1 MQIKLYKCIKLCLR
15 VIVTLLCSITQKC
28 EDLARAADQ
37 LISVMMWQ
45 YRTHPLQLAG
55 VSDAFRLSIN
65 RILQLKGLVMNMDNF
80 IRERELGNAE
90 DDSKSEAL

>member
-1 MQIKLYKCIKLCLR
+1 MQGSVFYN
-15 VIVTLLCSITQKC
+15 VVGSVTQKC
-28 EDLARAADQ
+28 EELTRAADQ
-37 LISVMMWQ
+37 LINVMMWQ

-80 IRERELGNAE
+80 IRERELGNT
-90 DDSKSEAL
+90 DDDNKSEVL

>member
-1 MQIKLYKCIKLCLR
+1 MIINLWKLYKCIVSDCY
-15 VIVTLLCSITQKC
+15 IVLCSITQKC

-37 LISVMMWQ
+37 LINVMMWQ